1 MGEGARGGRI
11 ARFAAALLLALV
23 VVGPATAR
31 PGHED
36 SPGRQR
42 PAVPSELLVGF
53 RAGVSAAEQ
62 NALLR
67 RLDVVSKR
75 RFGRIRGTLAM
86 APPGALQATLEALQ
100 ADPRVRYAEPNYPL
114 HAVDHGASPSDPFF
128 HQLWGLDNFGQAV
141 SGVTGTADA
150 DVDAPEAWAFGT
162 GSSDVVVGVIDT
174 GIALS
179 HPDLASNLWT
189 NEDEVP
195 GNGLDDDGNGYVDDW
210 RGWDFAND
218 DNDPSDDNGHGTH
231 VAGTIGARGDD
242 GVGVA
247 GLSWQVRLMPLK
259 FLGANGS
266 GTTADAVEAILYAA
280 ANGADLTNNSW
291 SGAPYSQALLDAI
304 AAADT
309 ADSLFVAAAGND
321 GLNTDSSPAYPSSY
335 ASSNVVSVAATDAKD
350 ARPFFSNYGRRSVDL
365 GAPGANIYSTWLGG
379 TYRLA
384 SGTSMA
390 APHVAGTAALLKAR
404 FPGASDL
411 GLKALLLGTVD
422 ANTALATRTA
432 TGGRL
437 NAGRATSCAAEPHL
451 WVEAPA
457 PGFEAAVGD
466 TVSVTALAAAC
477 ADPAGATLSASLN
490 GSPLALGARSDGLY
504 SGSFTVTEGGP
515 LTLEL
520 TASAGDLTL
529 SRTVAGGAALVYPIE
544 ADGAPV
550 TVSAAAGQNLELT
563 FSGPAGQRVSMSM
576 TGVTIGTSSCCGS
589 LVSITR
595 PDGGYLAMPS
605 FVGTKGGFVD
615 TRTLPQAGTY
625 TILVDPQGDASGS
638 ITLALHDV
646 PPDPGGTLAF
656 GAPTSVETTDPG
668 QNARLSFAGLAGGRI
683 SLAVGDVTVGTSTCC
698 SLKVSVLRSNGLYL
712 VAPTFVGTKGGFLDT
727 KVLPSTGT
735 YTVLVDPQG
744 SDAGGATLTL
754 YDVPPDATGSL
765 PLTVSL
771 ATPGQNARLTFTG
784 TAGQS
789 VTLRL
794 TNVTLGTSTCCDGQL
809 YVFRPDGTRLSGPF
823 FFGTNGKTVPLQLPT
838 TGAYTVQ
845 LDPQDAATGSV
856 TASLG

>member
-1 MGEGARGGRI
+1 MSEGARGSRT
-11 ARFAAALLLALV
+11 ARLVAALLLALA

-31 PGHED
+31 PGNEA

-53 RAGVSAAEQ
+53 RAGVGAAEQ
-62 NALLR
+62 RALLR
-67 RLDVVSKR
+67 SLDATAER
-75 RFGRIRGTLAM
+75 RFGRIRSSLAT
-86 APPGALQATLEALQ
+86 ARPGALQATLDGLR

-114 HAVDHGASPSDPFF
+114 HAVDHGTTPSDPFF
-128 HQLWGLDNFGQAV
+128 HNLWGLHNFGQTV
-141 SGVTGTADA
+141 SGLTGTTDA
-150 DVDAPEAWAFGT
+150 DVDAPEAWAFET

-174 GIALS
+174 GIDLS
-179 HPDLASNLWT
+179 HPDLAPNLWT

-195 GNGLDDDGNGYVDDW
+195 GNGLDDDSNGYVDDW
-210 RGWDFAND
+210 RGWDFVND

-247 GLSWQVRLMPLK
+247 GLSWEVRLMPLK

-379 TYRLA
+379 TYRFA
-384 SGTSMA
+384 NGTSMA
-390 APHVAGTAALLKAR
+390 APHVSGTAALLKAR

-437 NAGRATSCAAEPHL
+437 NAGRAASCTAEPQL
-451 WVEAPA
+451 WVEQPA
-457 PGFEAAVGD
+457 AGFEAAVGD
-466 TVSVTALAAAC
+466 TVAVTALAAAC
-477 ADPAGATLSASLN
+477 ADPSEVTLSSSLN
-490 GSPLALGARSDGLY
+490 GSPLTLGARPDGLY

-520 TASAGDLTL
+520 AASVGSLTVT
-529 SRTVAGGAALVYPIE
+529 RTVAGGAAVVYPIE
-544 ADGAPV
+544 ADGPPV
-550 TVSAAAGQNLELT
+550 TVSAAAGQNVELT
-563 FSGPAGQRVSMSM
+563 FAGPVGQRVSMSM

-595 PDGGYLAMPS
+595 PDGGYLAAPS

-625 TILVDPQGDASGS
+625 TILVDPQGDAAGS

-646 PPDPGGTLAF
+646 PPDAGGSLPF
-656 GAPTSVETTDPG
+656 GVPTSVETTDPG
-668 QNARLSFAGLAGGRI
+668 QNARLAFAGLAGGRI
-683 SLAVGDVTVGTSTCC
+683 SLVVGDLTIGTSTCC
-698 SLKVSVLRSNGLYL
+698 SLKVSVLKPNGTYL
-712 VAPTFVGTKGGFLDT
+712 VAPTYVGTKGGFLDT
-727 KVLPSTGT
+727 KTLTSSGT

-744 SDAGGATLTL
+744 SDTGGARLTL
-754 YDVPPDATGSL
+754 HDVPPDATGSL

-771 ATPGQNARLTFTG
+771 ETPGQNARVTFAG
-784 TAGQS
+784 ATAGQA
-789 VTLRL
+789 VTLTL
-794 TNVTLGTSTCCDGQL
+794 ANVTLGTSTCCGGQL
-809 YVFRPDGTRLSGPF
+809 TVYKPDGTRLSGPA
-823 FFGTNGKTVPLQLPT
+823 FFGTNGKTVSLQLAT
-838 TGAYTVQ
+838 TGTYAVQ
-845 LDPQDAATGSV
+845 LDPQGAATGSL
-856 TASLG
+856 TASL